1 MTAGEGGAAVD
12 LAFKTKYGDGS
23 DAGLALQT
31 DWGFDNPK
39 NDGKVYQT
47 SHLQKG
53 KYKLTAHVYE
63 YDGRGFTGYVA
74 VCKGNE
80 MANTSDI
87 PSKSLAN
94 ASISGTGDVVVD
106 ILVEEPT
113 DVVIGFVCTITVKQ
127 GRAKI
132 DNFKLELVEQYT
144 IIGCTVINGRYGVP
158 LNQKY
163 DEKDILYNRSICY
176 PVFGRMWGRH

>member
-1 MTAGEGGAAVD
+1 MVRYIR
-12 LAFKTKYGDGS
+12 LLIFKKE
-23 DAGLALQT
+23 
-31 DWGFDNPK
+31 
-39 NDGKVYQT
+39 
-47 SHLQKG
+47 
-53 KYKLTAHVYE
+53 KLTAHVYE
-63 YDGRGFTGYVA
+63 YDRRGFTGYVA

-106 ILVEEPT
+106 ISVEEPT

-132 DNFKLELVEQYT
+132 DNFKLELVEQ
-144 IIGCTVINGRYGVP
+144 
-158 LNQKY
+158 
-163 DEKDILYNRSICY
+163 
-176 PVFGRMWGRH
+176 

>member
-1 MTAGEGGAAVD
+1 MVRYIR
-12 LAFKTKYGDGS
+12 LLIFKKE
-23 DAGLALQT
+23 
-31 DWGFDNPK
+31 
-39 NDGKVYQT
+39 
-47 SHLQKG
+47 

-132 DNFKLELVEQYT
+132 DNFKLELVEQ
-144 IIGCTVINGRYGVP
+144 
-158 LNQKY
+158 
-163 DEKDILYNRSICY
+163 
-176 PVFGRMWGRH
+176 